1 MYKRIIL
8 KLSGEAIGKTGKS
21 VEFQD
26 DVIKEIIGQVK
37 TLVSEG
43 TQVGL
48 VIGGG
53 NIWRG
58 RSADSNMDRVKA
70 DQIGMLATVI
80 NAVYVA
86 DMFRQSGLEA
96 IVQTPY
102 AIGNVTE
109 MFSKEKALEHFTNG
123 RILIFACGLGHPYFS
138 TDTITALRAA
148 ELECDCVLYAKNID
162 GVYDDDPDKN
172 PNAKKFDEIKC
183 IDIVKKNLGVIDI
196 AAASL
201 CASEKI
207 PLVIFGLTEKDGIIR
222 AAKGDKIGTKVT
234 V

>member
-1 MYKRIIL
+1 MYKRIVL

-21 VEFQD
+21 VEFRD
-26 DVIKEIIGQVK
+26 DVIGEIITQVK
-37 TLVSEG
+37 TLLSGG
-43 TQVGL
+43 TQVCL

-58 RSADSNMDRVKA
+58 RSADSDMDRVKA

-80 NAVYVA
+80 NAVYVS
-86 DMFRQSGLEA
+86 DMFRQAGVDAL
-96 IVQTPY
+96 VQTPY
-102 AIGNVTE
+102 PIGNITE
-109 MFSKEKALEHFTNG
+109 GFSKEKALRHLEG
-123 RILIFACGLGHPYFS
+123 GKILIFACGLGHPYFS

-148 ELECDCVLYAKNID
+148 ELECDCVLYAKNVD
-162 GVYDDDPDKN
+162 GVYDDDPKEN
-172 PNAKKFDEIKC
+172 PNAKKIEEIKC

-207 PLVIFGLTEKDGIIR
+207 PLVIFGLDEKNGIVR
-222 AAKGDKIGTKVT
+222 AANGDKIGTKVT